1 MAGPKAPVESEN
13 QRAVTRAETATMT
26 RVFPEV
32 FGYHRARPADPGGG
46 QSGSRRFSAA
56 PFISADGGHT
66 WSDPQQLFS
75 GRNSSTQVSLHP

>member
-46 QSGSRRFSAA
+46 RAARDALALRHSSAPTAGTPGRTHNSSSAA
-56 PFISADGGHT
+56 ETAPH
-66 WSDPQQLFS
+66 
-75 GRNSSTQVSLHP
+75 R